1 MPAVA
6 AIRRIL
12 GVVAVGMALGRVA
25 IRGIAL
31 ASVVFIILAGLL
43 ANIWAYNSSGIS
55 RIWLSGAAGDHDRGA
70 VDRRVLLRKFRVRV
84 NTGEQKAKSLA
95 HLAFCEI
102 RLSRRLL

>member
-55 RIWLSGAAGDHDRGA
+55 RIWLSCAAGDHDRGA
-70 VDRRVLLRKFRVRV
+70 VDRRVLLRNFRLRV
-84 NTGEQKAKSLA
+84 YTGE
-95 HLAFCEI
+95 
-102 RLSRRLL
+102 